1 MNTFDQVPLHPSD
14 FAENPEDRCP
24 VLLLLDTSL
33 SMQGAK
39 IDALNQGLQQL
50 HAELLE
56 DKLAAKRVEIGIVG
70 FGPVRVVSDF
80 QSVNQAL
87 MPTLVAEGNTPMG
100 AAIAMGLELLK
111 TRKATIRSHGLNV
124 YRPWVFMITDGES
137 TDAIDQARDLI
148 REGEASKAFMFYAV
162 GVGEFN
168 MEALRSLCVREPLRL
183 RGLMFKEFFSW
194 LSSSLSAVSQSRP
207 GDQVALANP
216 TAPNG
221 WGVAG

>member
-1 MNTFDQVPLHPSD
+1 MSTFDQVPLLQSD
-14 FAENPEDRCP
+14 FADNPEDRCP
-24 VLLLLDTSL
+24 VLLLLDTSV

-50 HAELLE
+50 HSELLE
-56 DKLAAKRVEIGIVG
+56 DKLAAKRVEIAIVG

-80 QSVNQAL
+80 QSVNHAL

-100 AAIAMGLELLK
+100 SGIALGLELLK
-111 TRKATIRSHGLNV
+111 NRKSTIRSHGLNV

-137 TDAIDQARDLI
+137 TDALDQARALI
-148 REGEASKAFMFYAV
+148 HEGEASKAFMFYAV
-162 GVGEFN
+162 GVGDFN

-183 RGLMFKEFFSW
+183 KGLMFREFFAW
-194 LSSSLSAVSQSRP
+194 LSSSLSAVSHSRP
-207 GDQVALANP
+207 GDQVPLTNP
-216 TAPNG
+216 TAPSG

>member
-137 TDAIDQARDLI
+137 DPS
-148 REGEASKAFMFYAV
+148 EGRSDWRGRRGV
-162 GVGEFN
+162 GVPGAWVFV
-168 MEALRSLCVREPLRL
+168 AS
-183 RGLMFKEFFSW
+183 RGAVLGFFSG
-194 LSSSLSAVSQSRP
+194 SRL
-207 GDQVALANP
+207 AL
-216 TAPNG
+216 G
-221 WGVAG
+221 SRSGG